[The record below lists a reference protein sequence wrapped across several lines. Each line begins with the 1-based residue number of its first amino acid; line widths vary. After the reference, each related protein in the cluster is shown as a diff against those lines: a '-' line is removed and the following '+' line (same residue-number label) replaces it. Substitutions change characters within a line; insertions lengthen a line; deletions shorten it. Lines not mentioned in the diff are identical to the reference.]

1 MNDADWLC
9 FFFPGIWRDRAD
21 ARRGGAGPGH
31 AQAMKAA
38 ARMYNEWYVER
49 LRMTVGPKDGSWSF
63 ETWTDDQVTQAG

>member
-1 MNDADWLC
+1 
-9 FFFPGIWRDRAD
+9 
-21 ARRGGAGPGH
+21 
-31 AQAMKAA
+31 MKAA